1 MSNTSTAVPVTTGKR
16 KRVDT
21 YDKLAVRFESLKDK
35 YNAVVPVYNSL
46 RRQVEQ
52 AELDYQALDTKYQEL
67 LRRNNTLLSI
77 DWYSDC

>member
-1 MSNTSTAVPVTTGKR
+1 MIK
-16 KRVDT
+16 
-21 YDKLAVRFESLKDK
+21 FESLRDK

-52 AELDYQALDTKYQEL
+52 AQLDYQTLEARYQEL

-77 DWYSDC
+77 DWHSDISLKNQDFEDDRHCK

>member
-16 KRVDT
+16 KRDT
-21 YDKLAVRFESLKDK
+21 YNELVVELKSLKDR

-52 AELDYQALDTKYQEL
+52 AKLDYDELETKYQEL
-67 LRRNNTLLSI
+67 LRRNRTLESI
-77 DWYSDC
+77 DWYSDR

>member
-16 KRVDT
+16 KRADT
-21 YDKLAVRFESLKDK
+21 YDELVVEFKSLKDK

-52 AELDYQALDTKYQEL
+52 AKLDYQELETKYQEL
-67 LRRNNTLLSI
+67 LRRNKTLQSI

>member
-21 YDKLAVRFESLKDK
+21 YDELVVRFESLKDK

-52 AELDYQALDTKYQEL
+52 AELDYQALDTKYLYFAEGEVI
-67 LRRNNTLLSI
+67 SPKAK
-77 DWYSDC
+77 